1 MPVASSLQERLSKL
15 RSVNPR
21 ELRSRVPDR
30 ATLKQDGIAGLISGI
45 VNLPGEMASAV
56 LAGVNPIYA
65 INTLIVGMPLAGML
79 TSTKMMMFD
88 TTSAMT
94 LVAADGLGSRSGDD
108 RAQALIVI
116 ALTAGIFQIVLGMLG
131 MGQLTRFVSN
141 SVMTGFMSGVAVM
154 IILGQLWDI
163 TGYQGEGGSKLE
175 KTWQLLAH
183 PGQIDV
189 PTTIVGVGSLIL
201 MAVLQRTKLANF
213 NLLIGLAAA
222 MLAAWIFRLFDS
234 DSIALVKGLGAI
246 PRQIPLPDMPEL
258 RLIPSFILAGVAV
271 GSVGLIQS
279 AGIAQQFPNP
289 GGKESDD
296 SRDFLA
302 QGVANTT
309 VSMFAGMPGGGSL
322 SATALNVSVG
332 AKTRWTFIFQAL
344 IALMLV
350 LAFSDLLGLIPMAA
364 LAAMLILIGAES
376 IRFRTINA
384 VTNSTLQSTIGMIA
398 TFVATLI
405 IPLQQAVVLGVILAA
420 VLYIYR
426 SSSDIRIF
434 KVEENEQG
442 VSEVDPPKDLPSDDV
457 TVLDVYGSL
466 FYAGARTLGKL
477 LPSPEHAHHAV
488 VVLRVRGRSEIG
500 TTFLDVVSR
509 YAERVTTNG
518 GKLLLSGIEPEL
530 KDRMERTGH
539 LSRIGEEN
547 VFVATSFLGESTRAA
562 FDAGNAWLA
571 TFKVDHPGQGS
582 ADA

>member
-1 MPVASSLQERLSKL
+1 MPVAASLQERLSKL
-15 RSVNPR
+15 RTIRPEDVR
-21 ELRSRVPDR
+21 ARVPDR
-30 ATLKQDGIAGLISGI
+30 ATLKQDGIAGVISGI
-45 VNLPGEMASAV
+45 VNIPGEMASAV

-65 INTLIVGMPLAGML
+65 INTLIIGMPLAGML

-94 LVAADGLGSRSGDD
+94 LVAADGLGSRSGDS

-116 ALTAGIFQIVLGMLG
+116 ALTAGVFQILLGMLG

-154 IILGQLWDI
+154 IILGQLWDL

-175 KTWQLLAH
+175 KTWQLLSH
-183 PGQIDV
+183 LGQVDI

-201 MAVLQRTKLANF
+201 MAALQRTRIANF
-213 NLLIGLAAA
+213 NLLIGLGAA
-222 MLAAWIFRLFDS
+222 MLTAWIFRLFDS

-246 PRQIPLPDMPEL
+246 PRQIPMPAMPEL

-271 GSVGLIQS
+271 GAVGLIQS
-279 AGIAQQFPNP
+279 AGIAQQYPNH

-302 QGVANTT
+302 QGVANTA
-309 VSMFAGMPGGGSL
+309 VSFFAGMPGGGSL
-322 SATALNVSVG
+322 SGTALNVSAG
-332 AKTRWTFIFQAL
+332 AKSRWNFIFQAL
-344 IALMLV
+344 VALMLV
-350 LAFSDLLGLIPMAA
+350 LAFSDILGLIPMAA

-376 IRFRTINA
+376 IRFRTIKS

-434 KVEENEQG
+434 EVIESDQG
-442 VSEVDPPKDLPSDDV
+442 ISEVEPPKDLPSDDV

-477 LPSPEHAHHAV
+477 LPSPEKAHHAV
-488 VVLRVRGRSEIG
+488 VVLRVRKRGEIG

-509 YAERVTTNG
+509 YAERVNTNG
-518 GKLLLSGIEPEL
+518 GKLLLSGIDPEI

-539 LSRIGEEN
+539 LARIGEEN
-547 VFVATSFLGESTRAA
+547 VYVATSFIGESTRAA
-562 FDAGNAWLA
+562 FAAGHAWLA
-571 TFKVDHPGQGS
+571 TFEVEHPEPGS
-582 ADA
+582 AES